1 MLDALRKKFS
11 DDKLRSMLL
20 ATGEEYLVEGNTWG
34 DKYWG
39 VCGGIGLNH
48 LGKLLMQVR
57 DELESSI

>member
-1 MLDALRKKFS
+1 
-11 DDKLRSMLL
+11 MLL